1 MEIMTKLEST
11 RARTLPYFE
20 LTGEQ
25 LDRTYAPGKWS
36 IRIILHHNTDTE
48 TVLFDRVRRVLS
60 EPGQV
65 QWAFN
70 QDAWVKSLNYSELPL
85 ELSRNMYAAVRA
97 CVIHQASLHYEIDGA
112 REFVHSEA
120 GIRTLKSEFDR
131 IANHNAHHLSK
142 SNRRLN
148 LNESQFLR
156 RGRSCAA
163 T

>member
-1 MEIMTKLEST
+1 MEIITKLEST

-20 LTGEQ
+20 LSDEK
-25 LDRTYAPGKWS
+25 LDRTYSPGKWS
-36 IRIILHHNTDTE
+36 IRIILHHITDTE
-48 TVLFDRVRRVLS
+48 TVLYDRVRRVLS

-70 QDAWVKSLNYSELPL
+70 QDAWATGLNYSQLPL

-97 CVIHQASLHYEIDGA
+97 CVIHQARAHYEIDGA

-131 IANHNAHHLSK
+131 IANHNAHHLSQI
-142 SNRRLN
+142 
-148 LNESQFLR
+148 EQALR
-156 RGRSCAA
+156 S
-163 T
+163 TTS

>member
-1 MEIMTKLEST
+1 MQQLVMEVMTKLEST
-11 RARTLPYFE
+11 RERTLPYFNLSDE
-20 LTGEQ
+20 E

-36 IRIILHHNTDTE
+36 IRIILHHITDTE
-48 TVLFDRVRRVLS
+48 TVLYDRVRRVLS

-70 QDAWVKSLNYSELPL
+70 QDAWAKGLNYSELPM

-97 CVIHQASLHYEIDGA
+97 CVIHQARLHYEIDGA
-112 REFVHSEA
+112 REFVHSES

-131 IANHNAHHLSK
+131 IANHNAHHLAQIEQA
-142 SNRRLN
+142 L
-148 LNESQFLR
+148 Q
-156 RGRSCAA
+156 